1 MIHCSVRQWFCPFIT
16 SIMIAHNQSPQ
27 RASHFY
33 AWDQLNIFQPGFLP
47 FLSLL
52 YSSLSILSFFSC
64 SVSTLFK
71 QLHSHMRKTRL
82 SKLCCLQAS
91 SACLSVQGRADSH
104 LDIGCFL
111 QHHRM
116 FLVDK
121 KPQVEP
127 MLIPMA
133 IFLIQEKRGSPKCV
147 QEQRWGHFC
156 RVLLLRNCYSITT
169 SGKHK

>member
-1 MIHCSVRQWFCPFIT
+1 
-16 SIMIAHNQSPQ
+16 
-27 RASHFY
+27 
-33 AWDQLNIFQPGFLP
+33 
-47 FLSLL
+47 
-52 YSSLSILSFFSC
+52 
-64 SVSTLFK
+64 
-71 QLHSHMRKTRL
+71 MRKTRL

-147 QEQRWGHFC
+147 QEQR
-156 RVLLLRNCYSITT
+156 
-169 SGKHK
+169 